1 VLVTKAS
8 DDPPG
13 CAAQFPDEQWDS
25 FEVFHDPETG
35 DVTVVTS
42 QGEFQGTLDE
52 QNCGQDAGC
61 YADPGSEYCYPNG
74 CTAAFQACFTEG
86 NPAIVEGSTT
96 TSLHDAD
103 GAPCEGPISCTVV
116 YDFYGQRNESS
127 EGRAAA
133 TSGLPS
139 APAPTGTQSAPWK
152 ALEAV
157 LAGARALLERILPGF

>member
-1 VLVTKAS
+1 VLATKAS

-42 QGEFQGTLDE
+42 QGEFQGTLDA
-52 QNCGQDAGC
+52 QNCGQDSGC
-61 YADPGSEYCYPNG
+61 YADPDSQYCYPNG
-74 CTAAFQACFTEG
+74 CTVAFQACFAEG
-86 NPAIVEGSTT
+86 NPATVQGNTT

-103 GAPCEGPISCTVV
+103 GGPCQGPVSCTAV
-116 YDFYGQRNESS
+116 YDFYGQRDEGS
-127 EGRAAA
+127 EGPAAA
-133 TSGLPS
+133 TDGLS
-139 APAPTGTQSAPWK
+139 PAPITARSQSVARK

-157 LAGARALLERILPGF
+157 LAGARAVLERILPGF

>member
-8 DDPPG
+8 DYPEG

-35 DVTVVTS
+35 DMTVVTS
-42 QGEFQGTLDE
+42 QGEFQGTLDA
-52 QNCGQDAGC
+52 QNCGQDSGC
-61 YADPGSEYCYPNG
+61 YADPGSPFCDPNG

-86 NPAIVEGSTT
+86 NPATVEGSTT
-96 TSLHDAD
+96 TTLHDAD
-103 GAPCEGPISCTVV
+103 GAPCEGPESCTVV

-133 TSGLPS
+133 TDGTS
-139 APAPTGTQSAPWK
+139 PTPITTRSQSVARK